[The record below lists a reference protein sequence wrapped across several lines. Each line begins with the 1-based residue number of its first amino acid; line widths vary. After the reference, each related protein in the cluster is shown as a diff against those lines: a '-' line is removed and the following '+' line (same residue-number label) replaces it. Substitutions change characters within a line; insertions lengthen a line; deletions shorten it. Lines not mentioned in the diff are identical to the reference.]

1 MDPPQIRAL
10 SRGEL
15 CGTVSR
21 LNHRVFG
28 STREH
33 RQTGERMAQVCGYRE
48 ERRSVKSLVAAAVHS
63 HGASPASRRPLV
75 RLLGIAPA
83 ALLLTGLFVTW
94 AGPLAGPAAA
104 AAPSGMV
111 VAWGDNSVRQA
122 DVPAGLSG
130 VKAIAASGI
139 HSLALRSDGTV
150 VAWGWDAHGET
161 DVPAGLSGVTAIAA
175 GDRFSLALKSNGT
188 VVAWGEDTY
197 GETDVPA
204 GLSGVTA
211 IAAGGGQSLALKS
224 NGTVVAWGY
233 DQFGDADVPAGLSGV
248 IAIAGGDEFSLA
260 LKSNGTVVA
269 WGDDTYGKTDVPS
282 GLSGVSA
289 IAGGGQSLAL
299 KSDGTVVGWGDAS
312 VPAGLS
318 GVTAIAAGDGFSLA
332 LKSDGTIVAWGYD
345 GNGDTDIPAGL
356 SGVTAIAAHGQS
368 SLALAPAA
376 PRLAVWG
383 MTTPRVADSTGT
395 IRVTALDAA
404 GKRIYGYRGTVHFT
418 TSDVDASLPP
428 DYTFVAA
435 DNGTHVFTVTLRTA
449 GTQSVTVRDTV
460 ARSIVGVQSGIVVTP
475 HVVKTLVV
483 SGMTTPRTA
492 GTTGSI
498 RVTAVD
504 AAGKRV
510 YSYRGTVHFA
520 SSDAAA
526 SLPLDYTFKAADNGT
541 HVFVG
546 NVILRTAGT
555 QSVSATDTATASIA
569 GTQTGIVVNATPL
582 QVSGMT
588 TPRTAG
594 TASSIQVTAVD
605 AGGNLNPSYLGTI
618 HFTSSDAK
626 AKLPADY
633 TFVAADNG
641 THAFVGNVILRTAGT
656 QSVTATDTATAS
668 IKGAQTGIVVT
679 AAALSKLVVS
689 GLSSPRP
696 FEVLDG
702 GRVFYY
708 PGTIRVTA
716 VDAYGNRDWG
726 YRGKVHFTSSDPAA
740 DLPPDYTFKAADNGT
755 HVFIVTLSSDGTQS
769 VTATDTA
776 TPSIRGSQTGIV
788 VPYF

>member
-1 MDPPQIRAL
+1 MCDSRRRRGQVSSTIGHLGSAREQRQI
-10 SRGEL
+10 
-15 CGTVSR
+15 
-21 LNHRVFG
+21 
-28 STREH
+28 
-33 RQTGERMAQVCGYRE
+33 GERIAQVCGHRE
-48 ERRSVKSLVAAAVHS
+48 QPGSMKPLASASVRF
-63 HGASPASRRPLV
+63 HGGSPASRRSLV

-83 ALLLTGLFVTW
+83 ALLLSGLFTVW
-94 AGPLAGPAAA
+94 AGPLATSVAAS
-104 AAPSGMV
+104 APTGVV
-111 VAWGDNSVRQA
+111 VAWGDNSEGQA

-130 VKAIAASGI
+130 VTAVAAGVGQ
-139 HSLALRSDGTV
+139 SLALKSDGTV
-150 VAWGWDAHGET
+150 VAWGRNDYGQTDVPAGLSGVTAIDAGGSHSLALKADGKVVAWGDDSQGQTNVPAGLSGVKAISAGDEHSLALKADGKVVAWGYNAQGQT
-161 DVPAGLSGVTAIAA
+161 NVPAGLSGVTAIAA
-175 GDRFSLALKSNGT
+175 GDFHSLALKSNGT
-188 VVAWGEDTY
+188 VVAWGDDTY

-211 IAAGGGQSLALKS
+211 IAGGGIQSLALR
-224 NGTVVAWGY
+224 
-233 DQFGDADVPAGLSGV
+233 
-248 IAIAGGDEFSLA
+248 
-260 LKSNGTVVA
+260 
-269 WGDDTYGKTDVPS
+269 
-282 GLSGVSA
+282 
-289 IAGGGQSLAL
+289 
-299 KSDGTVVGWGDAS
+299 SDGTVVGWGDAS

-318 GVTAIAAGDGFSLA
+318 GVTAIAAGLYHSLA
-332 LKSDGTIVAWGYD
+332 LKSDGTIVAWGD
-345 GNGDTDIPAGL
+345 DRLGETDVPADL
-356 SGVTAIAAHGQS
+356 SGVTAIAAGWQS

-404 GKRIYGYRGTVHFT
+404 GKRMYGYRGTVHFT

-428 DYTFVAA
+428 DYKFTAA
-435 DNGTHVFTVTLRTA
+435 DNGTHVFTVTLRTT
-449 GTQSVTVRDTV
+449 GTQSVTARDTV

-475 HVVKTLVV
+475 HVVKNLVV

-498 RVTAVD
+498 RVTALD

-510 YSYRGTVHFA
+510 NSYRGTVHFA

-546 NVILRTAGT
+546 RVILRTAGT

-594 TASSIQVTAVD
+594 TAGSIRVTAVD
-605 AGGNLNPSYLGTI
+605 AGGNPNPSYLGTI

-633 TFVAADNG
+633 KFVAADNG
-641 THAFVGNVILRTAGT
+641 THAFVDVILKTAGT
-656 QSVTATDTATAS
+656 QSISATDTATAS

-689 GLSSPRP
+689 GLISPRP

-708 PGTIRVTA
+708 PGGIRVTA

-726 YRGKVHFTSSDPAA
+726 YRGKVHVTSSDPVA

-776 TPSIRGSQTGIV
+776 TPSITGSQTDIV